1 MVGLVRAGRSQ
12 RSVAREFRVSLATVQ
27 LWVARA
33 GDTPLEEVDWS
44 DRPSARHRGPGIPA
58 AVEDLILELRHELRD
73 TSDLGEYGAVAIR
86 RALAERGDGTWP
98 VPPVRT
104 IGRVLERR
112 GALDGQRRVRRP
124 APPPGW
130 YLPDLALRGCELDS
144 FDVVDGLYLEGQPEL
159 GILTGISLHGGLPDA
174 WPAFGMRVGQVV
186 PAMLGR
192 WRADGL
198 PAYAQ
203 FDNDPRF
210 IGGHAHP
217 DSIGSVV
224 RICLALGVVP
234 VFAPPR
240 ESGFQA
246 SIESFNGR
254 WQTKVWSRYRGNT
267 LAGLQAQ
274 SDRWIAALRAR
285 SAVRIDEAPPRL
297 PFPADVD
304 PLGRSMPLDG
314 RMIFLR
320 RTNDAG
326 SISVLGHQLHVNR
339 LWPHRLVRA
348 ELDLAAGRIEFYG
361 LRRREPLN
369 HLILGRLTYPIP
381 DRWRR

>member
-1 MVGLVRAGRSQ
+1 M
-12 RSVAREFRVSLATVQ
+12 AREFHVSLATVQ

-33 GDTPLEEVDWS
+33 GDTPLDEVDWS
-44 DRPSARHRGPGIPA
+44 DRPSARHRRPGIPA
-58 AVEDLILELRHELRD
+58 AVEDLILELRQELRG
-73 TSDLGEYGAVAIR
+73 TSDLGEYGAVAIQ
-86 RALAERGDGTWP
+86 RALTERGDGAWP
-98 VPPVRT
+98 VPAVRT

-130 YLPDLALRGCELDS
+130 YLPDLALRRCELDS

-174 WPAFGMRVGQVV
+174 WPAFGVRVGQVV
-186 PAMLGR
+186 AALLDR

-210 IGGHAHP
+210 IGSHAHP
-217 DSIGSVV
+217 DSIGAVI
-224 RICLALGVVP
+224 RTCLALGVVP

-246 SIESFNGR
+246 SIESYNGR
-254 WQTKVWSRYRGNT
+254 WQTKVWTRHTGNT
-267 LAGLQAQ
+267 LAGLQAW
-274 SDRWIAALRAR
+274 SDRWVAALRTR
-285 SAVRIDEAPPRL
+285 SAVRIDGAPPRL
-297 PFPADVD
+297 PFPDDVD
-304 PLGRSMPLDG
+304 PLARPLPG
-314 RMIFLR
+314 ARMVFLR
-320 RTNDAG
+320 RTDDYGAV
-326 SISVLGHQLHVNR
+326 SVLGHRFKVNS

-348 ELDLAAGRIEFYG
+348 ELDIGAGFIEFHG
-361 LRRREPLN
+361 LRRREPLSQP
-369 HLILGRLTYPIP
+369 ILGRQPYAIP
-381 DRWRR
+381 TSWRR

>member
-27 LWVARA
+27 LWVTRA
-33 GDTPLEEVDWS
+33 GDQPLDHVDWS
-44 DRPSARHRGPGIPA
+44 DRSSARHRGSGIPA
-58 AVEDLILELRHELRD
+58 AVEDLILELRQELRE
-73 TSDLGEYGAVAIR
+73 TSDLGEFGAVAIQ
-86 RALAERGDGTWP
+86 RALVERADGGWP
-98 VPPVRT
+98 VPAVRT

-124 APPPGW
+124 APPAGW
-130 YLPDLALRGCELDS
+130 YLSDLALRACELDS
-144 FDVVDGLYLEGQPEL
+144 FDVVDGLYLEGRPEL

-192 WRADGL
+192 WRAEGL

-217 DSIGSVV
+217 DSIGAVI
-224 RICLALGVVP
+224 RTCLALGVVP

-254 WQTKVWSRYRGNT
+254 WQAKVWSRYRGDA
-267 LAGLQAQ
+267 LEGLQAQ
-274 SDRWIAALRAR
+274 SNRWIAALRAR
-285 SAVRIDEAPPRL
+285 SAVRIDGAPPRL

-304 PLGRSMPLDG
+304 PLGRSMPPDG

-320 RTNDAG
+320 RTNDSG
-326 SISVLGHQLHVNR
+326 FISVLGHQLHVNR

-348 ELDLAAGRIEFYG
+348 ELHLAAGRIEFYG

-369 HLILGRLTYPIP
+369 QPILGRLPYAIP
-381 DRWRR
+381 DRWRS